1 MDVLITA
8 TVFGIHVTSNKYTY
22 KHNLGRIPKETRLG
36 QLKKILRCIKP
47 EDNVYFLDAGFFYC
61 DQTLESIAP
70 NCKEF
75 TIYRNFNGII
85 NLQLFLV
92 LKDLP
97 FKFGYAISPKTLT
110 LMPEYKCCEL
120 EFIRMSWDYN
130 AESNEMLISI
140 KKWLKLTANNLGCL
154 YFSNNGYFFDSEL
167 SLITQSKEEIESFIA
182 IKEV

>member
-22 KHNLGRIPKETRLG
+22 KHNLGKIPKESGLE

-47 EDNVYFLDAGFFYC
+47 DDNVYFLDAGFFYT
-61 DQTLESIAP
+61 DTTLNSIKP
-70 NCKEF
+70 KCKEF
-75 TIYRNFNGII
+75 TIYRNFSCSIT
-85 NLQLFLV
+85 LQQFLT

-97 FKFGYAISPKTLT
+97 FKFGYAVTPKILTLT
-110 LMPEYKCCEL
+110 PKYKCCEL
-120 EFIRMSWDYN
+120 EFIRMAWDYN
-130 AESNEMLISI
+130 ADSNRMLISL
-140 KKWLKLTANNLGCL
+140 KKWLKLTLNNLGCL

-167 SLITQSKEEIESFIA
+167 SLITQSREEIEAFVA